1 LRQSKGHDPTA
12 RLEFH
17 CSLCFYISVQHRTGS
32 GGTGSDFPTLC
43 RGDSKG
49 APELTSKEQQ
59 QLKSLHQEM
68 AESWQSL
75 QQAGKNWRDYQHQ
88 LAVDRFPTKVDNQV
102 VVSSPWA
109 NGLAFTPDFRFAVPR
124 TH

>member
-1 LRQSKGHDPTA
+1 MTRPLGLSFIALCVFTYLSSTA
-12 RLEFH
+12 LAQEE
-17 CSLCFYISVQHRTGS
+17 LVPI
-32 GGTGSDFPTLC
+32 FPTLC